1 MSATE
6 VQLQQWMDEM
16 QSYRL
21 PRWEELPD
29 IELYMDQV
37 ITLIERYLFPL
48 VDHIDGDKNKGITSA
63 MINNYDFISSSQ
75 SRQSKRYERVHLAH
89 MIVITVLK
97 QVILIPEVKQGIY
110 LQTIMSGNIE
120 TAYDLFCD
128 ELEGAMHLMIRRY
141 R

>member
-37 ITLIERYLFPL
+37 ITLIERYLSPL
-48 VDHIDGDKNKGITSA
+48 VGQYDNKVITPA
-63 MINNYDFISSSQ
+63 MINNYVKLNISLKKTS
-75 SRQSKRYERVHLAH
+75 AG
-89 MIVITVLK
+89 IIAVIFL
-97 QVILIPEVKQGIY
+97 L
-110 LQTIMSGNIE
+110 
-120 TAYDLFCD
+120 
-128 ELEGAMHLMIRRY
+128 
-141 R
+141 

>member
-48 VDHIDGDKNKGITSA
+48 VDHIDGD
-63 MINNYDFISSSQ
+63 
-75 SRQSKRYERVHLAH
+75 
-89 MIVITVLK
+89 
-97 QVILIPEVKQGIY
+97 
-110 LQTIMSGNIE
+110 
-120 TAYDLFCD
+120 
-128 ELEGAMHLMIRRY
+128 
-141 R
+141 